1 MKKRIITIERQY
13 GSGGSIIGKLAADK
27 LGINCYNRQI
37 LEMTAQKCGISPE
50 YLETAEENVPT
61 SFLYSLLLS
70 ANPSRSIEDNLP
82 LSDKV
87 FLMESRIITDIS
99 NEEESFVLVGR
110 CGNYILEEKGCF
122 SVYIYADPEDRIE
135 RAIKEYGIAQN
146 KAEQIMKKADKRR
159 ETFYN
164 VNTGRLWQDKDQYA
178 LCLNSAELGDEL
190 CAELIVKAYR
200 KYNGIE

>member
-122 SVYIYADPEDRIE
+122 SV
-135 RAIKEYGIAQN
+135 
-146 KAEQIMKKADKRR
+146 
-159 ETFYN
+159 
-164 VNTGRLWQDKDQYA
+164 
-178 LCLNSAELGDEL
+178 
-190 CAELIVKAYR
+190 
-200 KYNGIE
+200 